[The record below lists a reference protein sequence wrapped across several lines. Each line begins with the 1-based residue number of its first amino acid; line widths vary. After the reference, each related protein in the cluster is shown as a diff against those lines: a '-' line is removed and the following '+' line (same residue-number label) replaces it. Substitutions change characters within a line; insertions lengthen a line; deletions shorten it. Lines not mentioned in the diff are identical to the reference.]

1 MDEFITQQLLQRAE
15 PIVRAMATS
24 KLVYKNNRDSCECQ
38 YCPLAG
44 IPLKK
49 RLLGIKPEEH
59 FAGCPVRL
67 AAAWLEKWREIQP

>member
-15 PIVRAMATS
+15 PIIQKMATS
-24 KLVYKNNRDSCECQ
+24 ELTYNSFRGDCECQ

-59 FAGCPVRL
+59 FANCPVRL
-67 AAAWLEKWREIQP
+67 AAAWMEKWREIQP